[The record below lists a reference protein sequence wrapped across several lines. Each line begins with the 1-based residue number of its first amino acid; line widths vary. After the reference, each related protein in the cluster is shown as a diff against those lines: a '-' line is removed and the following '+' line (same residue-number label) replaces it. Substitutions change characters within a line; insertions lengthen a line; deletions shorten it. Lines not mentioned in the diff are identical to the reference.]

1 MPNNGNDYI
10 RPRRGTRTVMTETE
24 KAALI
29 LKEGEL
35 FFEFPDEGI
44 GKAPAKVK
52 IGDGVSAY
60 SQLDYVLGNEAFF
73 QEIDFIEERSE
84 YPQTLIDE
92 IVSGVTLSK
101 FTANAKRIMQLLLN
115 KFGEYLPIVGGTING
130 DLVVNGDV
138 KSESSTLKSEASG
151 STKFV
156 ASNIQNEDV
165 EVIVPDH
172 AGTLA
177 LVSDFPIS
185 DDYDSTSG
193 SAMSG
198 KAVNKALQTLDATG
212 DSNIAASKTIKSW
225 SETDGKVSITTQN
238 ISITKSQVSDFP
250 TIGNGTLTIQQNG
263 TNKAT
268 FTANQTG
275 NATANITVPTK
286 LSDLNQDNTSLHV
299 SNTEKAKWDAKAGT
313 AVATQSANGLMSS
326 GDKKKLDGIAN
337 YAEVNQNAYSYTSI
351 NGITYTDLNATSKQS
366 TLKFS
371 AGSNMSI
378 YPLYTDTGWNVEFSA
393 SDDKVEVKHDTS
405 AFLTRRALNFIS
417 QPSGWDSYNGNLLW
431 HEYLLGC
438 TDRWGFSPQAQN
450 TNKIDYRGAALEVIG
465 TRNQGSTNYNI
476 STIVAAGTMYF
487 GQFDSSGQYLWTGGG
502 LAQEINGEYSPIAM
516 RIYGGNGDEAWYIKW
531 GIQNNGE
538 AQDTWGFVP
547 WSPANGPALGSPAD
561 GNKRRWRTV
570 FLINQPD
577 VSSDR
582 NLKKNINY
590 IDDNDIIKDF
600 IMDLKPV
607 TFNWK
612 TDDENAGLHYG
623 MIAQDVEDSINKF
636 NLGNLDLLSKNPQY
650 KSETETITEINEET
664 GEEISKEIEKDV
676 RVEGEYVYGLKYN
689 EFISPMIK
697 MIQLQQKKIEELEAR
712 IAELEKK

>member
-73 QEIDFIEERSE
+73 QEIDFVEERSE
-84 YPQTLIDE
+84 YTQTLIDE

-115 KFGEYLPIVGGTING
+115 KFGEYLPLTGGTIDGN
-130 DLVVNGDV
+130 LIVNGDV
-138 KSESSTLKSEASG
+138 KSESATLKSEASG

-156 ASNIQNEDV
+156 ASNVQNTDV
-165 EVIVPDH
+165 EVIAPDH

-177 LVSDFPIS
+177 LISDFPIS
-185 DDYDSTSG
+185 DDYDATSG

-198 KAVNKALQTLDATG
+198 KAVNKALQTLDVTG
-212 DSNIAASKTIKSW
+212 DSNIAANKTIKSW

-250 TIGNGTLTIQQNG
+250 TIGNGTLTIQKNG
-263 TNKAT
+263 SNVAT

-275 NATANITVPTK
+275 NATANIGVPTA
-286 LSDLNQDNTSLHV
+286 LSDLTQNANYRTV
-299 SNTEKAKWDAKAGT
+299 SDTEKSTWNNKAST

-326 GDKKKLDGIAN
+326 GDKKKLDGIDTG
-337 YAEVNQNAYSYTSI
+337 AELNQNAYSYIDI
-351 NGITYTDLNATSKQS
+351 NGIHYPDLYADLKMS

-371 AGSNMSI
+371 AGSNMTI
-378 YPLYTDTGWNVEFSA
+378 YPLNTSKGWNIEFSA
-393 SDDKVEVKHDTS
+393 TDQKVDVRHDTS
-405 AFLTRRALNFIS
+405 AFLTRRALNFIA
-417 QPSGWDSYNGNLLW
+417 QPGGWDSYNGNLLW

-582 NLKKNINY
+582 NLKKNITDLN
-590 IDDNDIIKDF
+590 DDKVKDF

-607 TFNWK
+607 SFNWK
-612 TDDENAGLHYG
+612 TDSDDCGIHLGL
-623 MIAQDVEDSINKF
+623 IAQDVEETINKF
-636 NLGNLDLLSKNPQY
+636 DLGKLDLLSRNQQTKEV
-650 KSETETITEINEET
+650 KETTTKINEET
-664 GEEISKEIEKDV
+664 GKEEPITTTKEVPI
-676 RVEGEYVYGLKYN
+676 EGEYVYSLKYN
-689 EFISPMIK
+689 EFIAPL
-697 MIQLQQKKIEELEAR
+697 IQMVQQQQKEIDELKKKVD
-712 IAELEKK
+712 ELSKK